1 MAIGMMG
8 GKLPLEGVDDEAA
21 PHKDHDDEDEGDG
34 ESGNESDGTQP
45 EEVSLSHF
53 VKSNRFDFKVCPL
66 YIKCNNQIMTLDLI
80 NFSRP
85 SLQHTPCSP
94 VKFWDFYNYCFIIY
108 VL

>member
-45 EEVSLSHF
+45 EEVSFS
-53 VKSNRFDFKVCPL
+53 VRFHLKVSAVNKMP
-66 YIKCNNQIMTLDLI
+66 
-80 NFSRP
+80 
-85 SLQHTPCSP
+85 
-94 VKFWDFYNYCFIIY
+94 
-108 VL
+108 

>member
-53 VKSNRFDFKVCPL
+53 VKPNRFDLKVCPL

-85 SLQHTPCSP
+85 SLQRTLCSP
-94 VKFWDFYNYCFIIY
+94 VKFWDFYITCFIIY